1 MAANHLLLHPNCI
14 PTKFLPF
21 ERKFSLS
28 KTQYRRCNI
37 QVPVPRLLR
46 CVAATNVSDHA
57 TVLRNEEKPTNI
69 WVYDYIQS
77 LSSEYAGESHVK
89 QQDKLI
95 GEVRSILDNL
105 VNPLE
110 KLEAI
115 DVLQRLGISYHF
127 KDEIKRMLD
136 DAYNENVAG
145 NDTLRK
151 KHNLYATAIE
161 FRLLRQHGYD
171 VSTDA
176 FNSFRDEVGNFKSGN
191 TDNIRGMLSLY
202 EASYLS
208 VAVTHGLEIP
218 LHWRLLRL
226 EARWF
231 IDMKIIAVLIEVI
244 TVIDDVYDAHGT
256 LEQLELFTEA
266 MDRWDVNLMDNLPDY
281 MKIYFFALNE
291 FENKIASDILNK
303 KGINMIPFVKKA
315 WTDYFK
321 ASLVEAQW
329 YFSEHTPTLQEH
341 LANTWISTS
350 LGILLVHAFFSLAN
364 PITKEALDC
373 LEQCPDVI
381 RCAGT
386 IMRLSDDL
394 NTSLDELECPTS
406 IKCYMNE
413 TGATEEEA
421 REKIRSVIELSW
433 KQMNKYRVTE
443 SPIPH
448 EFTEAAMNLS
458 RVCSSMYEHG
468 DGFTHQE
475 TEIKGKILSLFS
487 KPIPFVC
494 KE

>member
-231 IDMKIIAVLIEVI
+231 IDMYERSPNVNPILLDLAKLDFNIVQAIHQEDLKQSSSWWMSTGLDKLSFARDRLMECFFSAVGMTYEPYLGDCRKIIAVLIEVI

-394 NTSLDELECPTS
+394 NTSL
-406 IKCYMNE
+406 
-413 TGATEEEA
+413 
-421 REKIRSVIELSW
+421 SVPLQSS
-433 KQMNKYRVTE
+433 VT
-443 SPIPH
+443 
-448 EFTEAAMNLS
+448 
-458 RVCSSMYEHG
+458 
-468 DGFTHQE
+468 
-475 TEIKGKILSLFS
+475 
-487 KPIPFVC
+487 
-494 KE
+494 